1 MNELLLYL
9 NSIHPLSDELQE
21 HLIKILK
28 VKELSRKEY
37 LLKAGHVCSNVYF
50 IQSGLLRCFY
60 LKDTTEVC
68 SWFMCEK
75 DFIVSV
81 ESFFTQRPSYESI
94 QALEDT
100 EVYYISYSEI
110 QDIYRRFPE
119 FNFIGRVI
127 TEKYYILCEQRT
139 YSLRMQQA
147 IDRYAYLFKNFPEII
162 MRVPSKY
169 IASYLGISE
178 ETLSRIKG
186 KKLIF

>member
-9 NSIHPLSDELQE
+9 NSIHPLSDELQD

-28 VKELSRKEY
+28 VKELARKEY
-37 LLKAGHVCSNVYF
+37 LLKAGHVCSHVYF

-60 LKDTTEVC
+60 LKDTTEVS

-75 DFIVSV
+75 DFIISV
-81 ESFFTQRPSYESI
+81 ESFFSQKPSYESI

-162 MRVPSKY
+162 MRVPCKY